1 MKYKSRVA
9 QQLALFLFHPFAP
22 SAGLVL
28 SSSSFDAMLKSWKQ
42 AWKKED
48 GSTQGGAK
56 VYEDN
61 DTHPGLDYSASLTP
75 PYKRRTSTD
84 AFSTSSSNASPAPM
98 LVRTLSEVE
107 LDDVGE
113 RPMKRHRT
121 NLSERHA
128 SPEAIHSRLPEIM
141 DIDEEEES
149 TLEPESMS
157 IEEFEESLIT
167 QTKLENTLAVLHSD
181 SQKVRI
187 TGELLEW
194 ACGVERERPVTVTRK
209 RRVALVVVEDAAT
222 ASARA
227 VQLANQCNLS
237 ITVYTHSS
245 HASSMESWIDMSNKK
260 EAVIVSARLL
270 FDSLVQGTLAISRVH
285 FMIMDDILSAKDDEN
300 HPIQLFM
307 KDFYRATD
315 KLSRP
320 RVFGVIVVSP
330 DPDSQF
336 YFDIRLLELENILDA
351 KYHGVQDAMRDS
363 ILSLPDKPMELVI
376 FYDPQVQVAETSLL
390 RTLRSFD
397 PRMLL
402 YRSHYRNSKY
412 ALGEIGACACDL
424 VWRRALKE
432 MEGETVRNDP
442 IFEEEDELQAG
453 SEAAIRRAKKNV
465 KSTIRNW
472 LFTMP
477 NLDSTSRGF
486 NVTPKFAKL
495 MQVLKACEPQGD
507 AFRGIIFV
515 QKRSIALVLV
525 DLLRTLDDQ
534 IGFIRPQAL
543 VGHGLTA
550 EASVQADILEAFR
563 TGVCNLIVATKYAE
577 DLEICPVTIVIRFDL
592 FESQVSYAHCRAR
605 ARGQQCHLVH
615 MAERGSDVHRRIL
628 AQVARIDPRMERWVQ
643 RVSTST
649 GSSVPPLPL
658 RETIDPYRSD
668 SDDEDD
674 DPGSFVQDPT
684 TSGRIYVQD
693 AVTVVYRFTSQLPT
707 AGDAEE
713 RLNRP
718 LFEYEELQ
726 DGPSSKTMYIC
737 TVLLPPGS
745 PLRRVSGSP
754 SSSMSQARR
763 LACYQTCYELYSRG
777 ILDYRLFPRPPLP
790 STRPQRAV
798 YISAKMI
805 EQASDKEEEDDQVF
819 DPTMQHHDKT
829 PGIHL
834 YSRKRPDFWDN
845 TLPIMR
851 GCLYPTIVVPVV
863 NSGSTEFGRMYA
875 PMVILT
881 RLPLPPL
888 SPFDIYFSGS
898 PKKVFF
904 KRGDAFEIDED
915 RLQDLYKFTVRIV
928 RSITNKPYICALDSV
943 PYFLAPLP
951 RDFEVDLHEPD
962 DGHRWEFPNV
972 VDHIPWDKVQLAAS
986 KPTVALNTQDLQTL
1000 MIDTEDAMIQDR
1012 WAEFTRRYYCVRM
1025 RPELTP
1031 LSKPEDSPREKEFDN
1046 LVEYCKA
1053 RRKEFTGL
1061 QNYKQPLIE
1070 VDLCPM
1076 LVSHLNPIARP
1087 TAESKH
1093 APAKYLIPELC
1104 AKCTIPA
1111 SAFRTA
1117 CLLPSIL
1124 SKLDDILLI
1133 KELNAKYFDH
1143 SIAESQLLAAVSS
1156 PSTLADVD
1164 YERLELLGDAYLKY
1178 LSSIYLFVTFPTLH
1192 EGALHLSRQ
1201 RIISNRSLLKNANRC
1216 GLPQYIQSKP
1226 FTPKSWV
1233 PQNFIL
1239 YRPPKARQ
1247 EDEPT
1252 EIPEQELEEG
1262 ELPVDVKSG
1271 IGNNPILVVS
1281 EEYGLGKPTDDQP
1294 ETGTQ
1299 SKKTGKKKQESFTT
1313 QWLGDKA
1320 VADVAEAIIGA
1331 AYVTG
1336 GREVA
1341 LKVTKALN
1349 IPVPHIDRWSDFG
1362 RKALAPPPEV
1372 TAKLPTGSIQA
1383 VETIIGHKFNHPH
1396 LLAQALTHASISG
1409 NEMTSYERLEFIGDA
1424 ILDFLVIR
1432 HIFDRDIALSPGALT
1447 LLKGAMVSNAALA
1460 AVCIW
1465 SGLHEHLLFESAS
1478 LENNIQAYAD
1488 ELYDKQMAEYE
1499 QATREDRQPG
1509 QYWVDIEPPKALSDV
1524 VESILGAI
1532 YVSENFS
1539 PVGAEAFFDK
1549 VLAPF
1554 YDQHI
1559 TLHTLSH
1566 HPTKILFELLQSQ
1579 GCQSFELVKEPID
1592 PRYNEY
1598 GHTVES
1604 LIVIHGIILA
1614 TATDISVNSCA
1625 RRASEMALDAIEGDP
1640 LFMNRHCDCR
1650 ALSQARK
1657 AAKKAEKVV

>member
-1 MKYKSRVA
+1 
-9 QQLALFLFHPFAP
+9 
-22 SAGLVL
+22 
-28 SSSSFDAMLKSWKQ
+28 MLKSWKQ

-61 DTHPGLDYSASLTP
+61 DPPPVLDYSASFTP
-75 PYKRRTSTD
+75 PYKRHMSTG
-84 AFSTSSSNASPAPM
+84 ALSTSSRNASPAPM

-107 LDDVGE
+107 LDDVEE

-121 NLSERHA
+121 NSEKHA

-141 DIDEEEES
+141 DVDEEEES
-149 TLEPESMS
+149 ILEPESMS
-157 IEEFEESLIT
+157 IDEFEESLIT
-167 QTKLENTLAVLHSD
+167 QTKLENTLAVFHSD
-181 SQKVRI
+181 SQKVKI
-187 TGELLEW
+187 SGELLEW
-194 ACGVERERPVTVTRK
+194 ACGVERERPLTVTRK

-237 ITVYTHSS
+237 ITVYTHAS
-245 HASSMESWIDMSNKK
+245 HASSIESWIDMSNKK

-285 FMIMDDILSAKDDEN
+285 FMIMDDILPAKDDEN
-300 HPIQLFM
+300 HPIQILM

-320 RVFGVIVVSP
+320 RVFGAIVVP
-330 DPDSQF
+330 PDSRF
-336 YFDIRLLELENILDA
+336 YFDIRLLELENVLDA

-397 PRMLL
+397 PRMSL

-432 MEGETVRNDP
+432 MEEETVRNDP

-453 SEAAIRRAKKNV
+453 SEAAIRRAKKNI

-515 QKRSIALVLV
+515 QKRSIALVLT

-534 IGFIRPQAL
+534 VGFIRPQTL
-543 VGHGLTA
+543 VGHGLA
-550 EASVQADILEAFR
+550 AGASVQADILEAFR
-563 TGVCNLIVATKYAE
+563 TGVCNLVVATKYAE

-643 RVSTST
+643 RVSTSA
-649 GSSVPPLPL
+649 GSSIPPLPL

-693 AVTVVYRFTSQLPT
+693 AVTAVYRFTSQLPA

-763 LACYQTCYELYSRG
+763 LACYQTCYELYTRG

-790 STRPQRAV
+790 STRPQRAA

-805 EQASDKEEEDDQVF
+805 EQSSDKEEDDDQVF

-829 PGIHL
+829 PGIRL

-863 NSGSTEFGRMYA
+863 NSGQAEVRRMYA

-951 RDFEVDLHEPD
+951 RNFEVDLRAPD

-972 VDHIPWDKVQLAAS
+972 VDHIAWDKVQLAAS

-1000 MIDTEDAMIQDR
+1000 VIDIEDAMIQDR
-1012 WAEFTRRYYCVRM
+1012 WAEFTRRYYCVKM
-1025 RPELTP
+1025 RPDLTP
-1031 LSKPEDSPREKEFDN
+1031 LSKPEDSLREKEFDN
-1046 LVEYCKA
+1046 FVEYCKA
-1053 RRKEFTGL
+1053 RRKEFAGL

-1226 FTPKSWV
+1226 FTPKSWA

-1247 EDEPT
+1247 EDESMD
-1252 EIPEQELEEG
+1252 ILEQELEEG
-1262 ELPVDVKSG
+1262 ELPPEKNSDAARKETIDMKSSFS
-1271 IGNNPILVVS
+1271 NNSVLVVS
-1281 EEYGLGKPTDDQP
+1281 EEDGFGKSADDQP
-1294 ETGTQ
+1294 ETGAQ
-1299 SKKTGKKKQESFTT
+1299 SKKAGKKKQESLTT

-1336 GREVA
+1336 GREIA

-1383 VETIIGHKFNHPH
+1383 VEAIIGHKFNHPH

-1432 HIFDRDIALSPGALT
+1432 HIFDRDITLSPGALT
-1447 LLKGAMVSNAALA
+1447 FLKGAMVSNAALA

-1478 LENNIQAYAD
+1478 LENNIQTYAD
-1488 ELYDKQMAEYE
+1488 ELYDKQMTEYE
-1499 QATREDRQPG
+1499 HATREARQPG
-1509 QYWVDIEPPKALSDV
+1509 QYWIDIEPPKALSDV
-1524 VESILGAI
+1524 VESILGAV
-1532 YVSENFS
+1532 YVSDNFS

-1549 VLAPF
+1549 ILAPF

-1614 TATDISVNSCA
+1614 TATDTSVNSCA
-1625 RRASEMALDAIEGDP
+1625 RRVSEMALDAIEGDP

-1657 AAKKAEKVV
+1657 AAKKAEKVA